1 MKVAIIGGGPGGL
14 YLAILLRRANPAT
27 QVTIYE
33 RNRIE
38 DTFGFGVVLSDA
50 TEGILAEAD
59 DVTHA
64 AMSAVMHRWG
74 DIDVHINGECITS
87 GGHGF
92 SGISRKVLLEILSD
106 RARALGAELRELTEA
121 PPVEA
126 LLASHDLVVAADG
139 VNSAVRESRKAAF
152 GASVDLR
159 PNRFV
164 WLGTSRPFPSF
175 FFSFRQNA
183 HGLWR
188 VHAYQYAEGE
198 STFIVETTEAAWRA
212 AGLRENDEAATIAYC
227 ERLFGEELEGH
238 RLVANRSIWR
248 QFPTVRCERWSDGRL
263 VLLGDAAHTA
273 HFSVGSGTKL
283 AMEDAIELSRVL
295 QGATDVAA
303 ALATYEEQRRPGVAS
318 VQRAAQASL
327 AWFEATERY
336 DDLEPLQFA
345 YSLLTRS
352 LRITHENLRTRDP
365 AFVERVERWFA
376 DKAGVA
382 PVPGRR
388 SPPPFL
394 TPFRLRDL
402 VLTNRVVVSPM
413 CQYSAVDGVPN
424 DWHLQHLASRAV
436 GGAGLVMTEM
446 TDVSAEGRIT
456 PGCTGMYTDAQMA
469 GWKRIVEFV
478 RKHTPDTRIGMQVAH
493 AGRKA
498 ATRLL
503 WEGDVRPLETGAWP
517 IISASPI
524 PWKPENQVPREMTRQ
539 DMDRVRDDFV
549 GAVGRAVEAGFD
561 LIEIH
566 LAHGYLLASVSSP
579 RTNRR
584 TDEYGGSLA
593 NRMRFPLEVL
603 RAVRAAW
610 PAERP
615 LTARVSATD
624 WHPDG
629 LTGAESVEVARLIG
643 EAGVDAVDVSAGQ
656 TVPDQ
661 RPVYGRAF
669 QTPFADRIRHE
680 AGMATMAVGN
690 IQSHEDVNAILAAG
704 RADLVLMARAHLW
717 DPYWTRHAAY
727 ALGHPMKWP
736 PQYESL
742 DNYNART

>member
-1 MKVAIIGGGPGGL
+1 VKVAIIGGGPGGL

-27 QVTIYE
+27 QVTVWE

-50 TEGILAEAD
+50 TEGILAAAD
-59 DVTHA
+59 DVTHG

-92 SGISRKVLLEILSD
+92 SGVSRKVLLELLFE
-106 RARALGAELRELTEA
+106 RARSLGAKVLELTEA
-121 PPVEA
+121 PPVEE

-139 VNSAVRESRKAAF
+139 VNSATRESRSDAF
-152 GASVDLR
+152 GATVDLR

-164 WLGTSRPFPSF
+164 WLGTTRPFPSF

-188 VHAYQYAEGE
+188 AHAYQYAEGE
-198 STFIVETTEAAWRA
+198 STFIVETTDAAFRA
-212 AGLRENDEAATIAYC
+212 AGLEEGDEAATIAYC
-227 ERLFGEELEGH
+227 AALFQEELAGH
-238 RLVANRSIWR
+238 PLIANRSIWR
-248 QFPTVRCERWSDGRL
+248 QFPTVKCRRWSDGRL

-303 ALATYEEQRRPGVAS
+303 ALTTYETERRPGVES

-327 AWFEATERY
+327 EWFEATERY

-365 AFVERVERWFA
+365 AFVERVERWYA
-376 DKAGVA
+376 DKAGVPPA
-382 PVPGRR
+382 AGKT

-394 TPFRLRDL
+394 TPFHLRGLRLH
-402 VLTNRVVVSPM
+402 NRIVVSPM

-456 PGCTGMYTDAQMA
+456 PGCTGIYTDEQVAA
-469 GWKRIVEFV
+469 WKRIVAFV
-478 RKHTPDTRIGMQVAH
+478 RTHAPDTRIGMQLGH

-498 ATRLL
+498 ATKLM
-503 WEGDVRPLETGAWP
+503 WEGDNVPLDEGAWP
-517 IISASPI
+517 IMSASPI
-524 PWKPENQVPREMTRQ
+524 PWKPENQVPHEMTRAE
-539 DMDRVRDDFV
+539 MERVRDEYV
-549 GAVGRAVEAGFD
+549 RAAERAEEAGFD

-566 LAHGYLLASVSSP
+566 LAHGYLLASFISP
-579 RTNRR
+579 LTNRR
-584 TDEYGGSLA
+584 TDEFGGSLDG
-593 NRMRFPLEVL
+593 RMRFPLEVV
-603 RAVRAAW
+603 RAVRATW
-610 PAERP
+610 PDAKP

-629 LTGAESVEVARLIG
+629 LTGPESVEVARLIG

-661 RPVYGRAF
+661 RPIYGRAF

-680 AGMATMAVGN
+680 AGIATMAVGN

-727 ALGHPMKWP
+727 ALGHPLEWP

-742 DNYNART
+742 NNYNARI

>member
-14 YLAILLRRANPAT
+14 YLAILLRRADPKT
-27 QVTIYE
+27 EVTVYE

-59 DVTHA
+59 DATHA

-92 SGISRKVLLEILSD
+92 SGVSRKELLEILFE
-106 RARALGAELRELTEA
+106 RAKALGAQVMELTEA
-121 PPVEA
+121 PPVEE
-126 LLASHDLVVAADG
+126 LLATHDLVVAADG
-139 VNSAVRESRKAAF
+139 VNSAVREARANQF
-152 GASVDLR
+152 GASVDMR

-175 FFSFRQNA
+175 FFSFRQNV

-188 VHAYQYAEGE
+188 AHAYQYAEGE
-198 STFIVETTEAAWRA
+198 STFIVETTEEAWQA
-212 AGLRENDEAATIAYC
+212 SGLKEGDEAATIAYC
-227 ERLFGEELEGH
+227 EGLFSEELEGH
-238 RLVANRSIWR
+238 RLVGNRSIWR
-248 QFPTVRCERWSDGRL
+248 QFPTVKCARWSDGRL
-263 VLLGDAAHTA
+263 VLLGDSAHTA

-303 ALATYEEQRRPGVAS
+303 ALQTYETERRPGVES

-327 AWFEATERY
+327 EWFEATERY
-336 DDLEPLQFA
+336 DDLEPLQFG

-352 LRITHENLRTRDP
+352 LRITHENLRARDP
-365 AFVERVERWFA
+365 AFVEQVERWYA
-376 DKAGVA
+376 DKAGIKPVA
-382 PVPGRR
+382 GKT

-394 TPFRLRDL
+394 TPFKLRGMPL
-402 VLTNRVVVSPM
+402 ANRIVVSPM
-413 CQYSAVDGVPN
+413 CQYSAVDGMPN
-424 DWHLQHLASRAV
+424 DWHLQHLASRAI

-446 TDVSAEGRIT
+446 TDVSEEGRIT
-456 PGCTGMYTDAQMA
+456 PGCTGIYNNAQVE
-469 GWKRIVEFV
+469 GWKRIVDFV
-478 RKHTPDTRIGMQVAH
+478 REHAPDTRMGMQLGH

-498 ATRLL
+498 ATKLI
-503 WEGDVRPLETGAWP
+503 WEGDNAPLGEGAWP
-517 IISASPI
+517 IISASAI
-524 PWKPENQVPREMTRQ
+524 PWKPENQVPREMTRK
-539 DMDRVRDDFV
+539 DMDAVRDEFV
-549 GAVGRAVEAGFD
+549 SAAGRADAAGFD

-566 LAHGYLLASVSSP
+566 LAHGYLLASFISP
-579 RTNRR
+579 LTNRR
-584 TDEYGGSLA
+584 TDEYGGSLE
-593 NRMRFPLEVL
+593 NRMRFPLEVI

-610 PAERP
+610 PDEKP

-629 LTGAESVEVARLIG
+629 LTGEESVEVARLIG
-643 EAGVDAVDVSAGQ
+643 QAGVDAVDVSAGQ
-656 TVPDQ
+656 TIPDQ
-661 RPVYGRAF
+661 RPIYGRAF

-680 AGMATMAVGN
+680 AGVATMAVGN

-727 ALGHPMKWP
+727 ALGHPLKWP
-736 PQYESL
+736 NQYESL
-742 DNYNART
+742 DNYNARI

>member
-106 RARALGAELRELTEA
+106 RARALGAELRELSEA

-327 AWFEATERY
+327 EWFEATERY

-394 TPFRLRDL
+394 TPFKLRDL
-402 VLTNRVVVSPM
+402 ALTNRVVVSPM

-456 PGCTGMYTDAQMA
+456 PGCTGMYTEAQMA
-469 GWKRIVEFV
+469 GWKRIVEFI

-566 LAHGYLLASVSSP
+566 LAHGYLLASFISP
-579 RTNRR
+579 LTNRR

>member
-1 MKVAIIGGGPGGL
+1 MKKIQESTKTGAG
-14 YLAILLRRANPAT
+14 AARRRA
-27 QVTIYE
+27 V
-33 RNRIE
+33 
-38 DTFGFGVVLSDA
+38 
-50 TEGILAEAD
+50 
-59 DVTHA
+59 
-64 AMSAVMHRWG
+64 
-74 DIDVHINGECITS
+74 
-87 GGHGF
+87 
-92 SGISRKVLLEILSD
+92 
-106 RARALGAELRELTEA
+106 RALSPRGRRD
-121 PPVEA
+121 
-126 LLASHDLVVAADG
+126 SVAG
-139 VNSAVRESRKAAF
+139 
-152 GASVDLR
+152 
-159 PNRFV
+159 
-164 WLGTSRPFPSF
+164 
-175 FFSFRQNA
+175 
-183 HGLWR
+183 
-188 VHAYQYAEGE
+188 
-198 STFIVETTEAAWRA
+198 
-212 AGLRENDEAATIAYC
+212 
-227 ERLFGEELEGH
+227 
-238 RLVANRSIWR
+238 RSIGPAHSR
-248 QFPTVRCERWSDGRL
+248 EERTR
-263 VLLGDAAHTA
+263 
-273 HFSVGSGTKL
+273 
-283 AMEDAIELSRVL
+283 
-295 QGATDVAA
+295 
-303 ALATYEEQRRPGVAS
+303 
-318 VQRAAQASL
+318 
-327 AWFEATERY
+327 
-336 DDLEPLQFA
+336 
-345 YSLLTRS
+345 LTR
-352 LRITHENLRTRDP
+352 H
-365 AFVERVERWFA
+365 
-376 DKAGVA
+376 AG
-382 PVPGRR
+382 
-388 SPPPFL
+388 S
-394 TPFRLRDL
+394 T
-402 VLTNRVVVSPM
+402 
-413 CQYSAVDGVPN
+413 Q
-424 DWHLQHLASRAV
+424 
-436 GGAGLVMTEM
+436 
-446 TDVSAEGRIT
+446 
-456 PGCTGMYTDAQMA
+456 
-469 GWKRIVEFV
+469 
-478 RKHTPDTRIGMQVAH
+478 GMQVAH

-566 LAHGYLLASVSSP
+566 LAHGYLLASFISP
-579 RTNRR
+579 LTNRR
-584 TDEYGGSLA
+584 TDEYGGPLA

-717 DPYWTRHAAY
+717 DPYWTRHTAY

>member
-14 YLAILLRRANPAT
+14 YLAILLRQADPST
-27 QVTIYE
+27 QVTVWE

-59 DVTHA
+59 GSTHQ
-64 AMSAVMHRWG
+64 AMARAMHRWG
-74 DIDVHINGECITS
+74 DIDVHIGGEVITS

-92 SGISRKVLLEILSD
+92 CGISRRTLLEILRD
-106 RARALGAELRELTEA
+106 RAVALGTDLRVLTEA
-121 PPVEA
+121 PPVEE
-126 LLASHDLVVAADG
+126 LLATHDLVVAADG
-139 VNSAVRESRKAAF
+139 VNSAVREARREAF
-152 GASVDLR
+152 GATVDLR

-164 WLGTSRPFPSF
+164 WLGTTRPFPSF
-175 FFSFRQNA
+175 FFSFQRNA

-188 VHAYQYAEGE
+188 VHAYQYAEGS
-198 STFIVETTEAAWRA
+198 STFIVETTDAAWRA
-212 AGLRENDEAATIAYC
+212 AGLEGQDEAATIAYC
-227 ERLFGEELEGH
+227 EALFSEELQGH

-248 QFPTVRCERWSDGRL
+248 QFPTIRCAHWSDGRL

-283 AMEDAIELSRVL
+283 AMEDAIALAKVL
-295 QGATDVAA
+295 ATTPDVAA
-303 ALATYEEQRRPGVAS
+303 ALAAYEVERRPGVES

-327 AWFEATERY
+327 EWFEATERY
-336 DDLEPLQFA
+336 DDLQPLQFA

-376 DKAGVA
+376 EGAGVQT
-382 PVPGRR
+382 PPDRK

-394 TPFRLRDL
+394 TPFTLRG
-402 VLTNRVVVSPM
+402 LTLANRVVVSPM
-413 CQYSAVDGVPN
+413 CQYSAVEGVPN

-446 TDVSAEGRIT
+446 TDVSAAGRIS
-456 PGCTGMYTDAQMA
+456 PGCTGIWNDQQAA
-469 GWKRIVEFV
+469 AWHRIVRFV
-478 RKHTPDTRIGMQVAH
+478 REHAPDTRIGIQLGH
-493 AGRKA
+493 AGRKG
-498 ATRLL
+498 ATRLM
-503 WEGDVRPLETGAWP
+503 WEGDNQPLAEGAWP
-517 IISASPI
+517 IISASAI
-524 PWKPENQVPREMTRQ
+524 PWKPENQVPREMTRA
-539 DMDRVRDDFV
+539 DMEAVRDDFV
-549 GAVGRAVEAGFD
+549 LGAERAAEAGFD

-566 LAHGYLLASVSSP
+566 LAHGYLLASFISP
-579 RTNRR
+579 LTNRR
-584 TDEYGGSLA
+584 ADEFGGSLG
-593 NRMRFPLEVL
+593 NRMRFPLEVVG
-603 RAVRAAW
+603 AVRAAW
-610 PAERP
+610 PAEKP
-615 LTARVSATD
+615 LTVRVSATD
-624 WHPDG
+624 WHPGG
-629 LTGAESVEVARLIG
+629 LSADDSVEVARMLG
-643 EAGVDAVDVSAGQ
+643 AAGVDAIDVSAGQ

-661 RPVYGRAF
+661 RPIYGRAF

-680 AGMATMAVGN
+680 TGLVTMAVGN

-727 ALGHPMKWP
+727 ALGHRMPWP

-742 DNYNART
+742 DNYNARI